1 MVPFILYVGAL
12 SEVALPL
19 YPLYGYLCSSGA
31 CIWKTWCLCSSGACS
46 PDDGRPGVYVAQALE
61 QEEAPKANDGDEKI
75 GKRQGGDVGSK
86 AKKARQ
92 LEPKAVKGLGLKPV
106 FSTAYIF

>member
-1 MVPFILYVGAL
+1 MWFLFLYVGAL
-12 SEVALPL
+12 SEVALSL

-31 CIWKTWCLCSSGACS
+31 CLWKTRCLCSSGACS

-61 QEEAPKANDGDEKI
+61 QEEAPKVDDGDEKI
-75 GKRQGGDVGSK
+75 GKVQGYYVGSK